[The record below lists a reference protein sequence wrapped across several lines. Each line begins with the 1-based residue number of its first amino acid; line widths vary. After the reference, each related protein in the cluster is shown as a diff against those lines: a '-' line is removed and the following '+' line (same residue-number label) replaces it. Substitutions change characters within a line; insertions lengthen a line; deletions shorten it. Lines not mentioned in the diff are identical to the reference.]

1 MRATDMRTRVLRW
14 TVVAI
19 LTVGILIAATW

>member
-1 MRATDMRTRVLRW
+1 MRTRVLRW